1 MIKANDK
8 RLAQIAPDVNQVY
21 TLEDLRVL
29 FGEYSDSGL
38 YKLVNKFISQGVL
51 TKMVR
56 GVYAGEG
63 AQLFRVC
70 QRLHPEAYFTCT
82 TALAK
87 HLLIGS
93 IPQNQVYAARVGRP
107 RRYQTPLGAVNV
119 FSLKP
124 ELYFGF
130 AIEEGLRIAEPEKA
144 YLDAWYFTFKGA
156 KFSFD
161 LSTDVACEDLDFKRL
176 NEYLSKYD
184 RRFIQYFKNKAGLE

>member
-1 MIKANDK
+1 MTNEK
-8 RLAQIAPDVNQVY
+8 RLTQIAPDVNQVY
-21 TLEDLRVL
+21 TLDDLRVL
-29 FGEYSDSGL
+29 YGEYSDSGL
-38 YKLVNKFISQGVL
+38 YKLVNKFISRGIL

-63 AQLFRVC
+63 ADLFRVC
-70 QRLHPEAYFTCT
+70 QRLHPEAYLTCA

-93 IPQNQVYAARVGRP
+93 IPQKQVYAARVGRP

-130 AIEEGLRIAEPEKA
+130 KIEEGLRIAEPEKA

-161 LSTDVACEDLDFKRL
+161 LCSDVAREDLNRKRL
-176 NEYLSKYD
+176 DAYLALYD
-184 RRFIQYFKNKAGLE
+184 RRFVHFFRNKGGLE